1 MIFDF
6 AIFAVLLILGYG
18 FGQYYEQRHY
28 KSITKREK
36 AMTNLPAVATRLPPG
51 QLPAG
56 QSSSALSASAPL
68 YKQSLVIG
76 SVVIASDYFKSF
88 VASLVNIF
96 GGRVRSFEPLL
107 DRGRREAMLRLKE
120 QAQKNGA
127 SMVFNVKYETSR
139 IGGRVATI
147 EVLAYGTALT
157 PVADTPEQLNPDA
170 TNITTANQSGS
181 SALNS

>member
-1 MIFDF
+1 MIVDF
-6 AIFAVLLILGYG
+6 AIFAVLLVLGYG

-36 AMTNLPAVATRLPPG
+36 TLTELPAVATRLPPG
-51 QLPAG
+51 QSVPG
-56 QSSSALSASAPL
+56 PSSIGEASHSPL
-68 YKQSLVIG
+68 YKQALVMG

-96 GGRVRSFEPLL
+96 GGRIRSFEPLL

-139 IGGRVATI
+139 IGGRVPTI
-147 EVLAYGTALT
+147 EVLAYGCLLYTS
-157 PVADTPEQLNPDA
+157 PSPRDA
-170 TNITTANQSGS
+170 TLSRMPS
-181 SALNS
+181 SA